1 MTKRITKYTIDEKT
15 AIAIV
20 KVTGAIK
27 TVDLW
32 NKFDLS
38 KEETK
43 LLSEL
48 YDAVTLTDLAQ
59 KAEEQN
65 E

>member
-38 KEETK
+38 KEET
-43 LLSEL
+43 
-48 YDAVTLTDLAQ
+48 
-59 KAEEQN
+59 N
-65 E
+65 II